1 MAGTKAIGAPTGQLV
16 KAQEMLAEGKDKKEV
31 WRETG
36 WIKGAEKEE
45 TWKFEI
51 DDSGAELKIKT
62 SLHPP
67 LGIDTKSDVLSGVLS
82 HPELFKA
89 YPQLRNLLT
98 NITIGKDV
106 RSKGELTEGQDRSA
120 EGLKDLEPEIK
131 VYAKNMAEAKD
142 ILLHEIAHSIQ
153 SIENFARGGTP
164 EKIAEL
170 EHLKKTGF
178 SSRSDMVAAIKELKK
193 KYNVAYEKWR
203 QRAFATKYKGQ
214 TAESRRLLD
223 EWQKIESKIKE
234 LKEYRY
240 NSEEVFKTY
249 LQLAGEIEA
258 RDVSARAKLT
268 PKQRREQMP
277 YESQGISED
286 QWIVTEGKGTSFSI
300 SETKQ
305 FATKP
310 TKDYRAMLRRYQVK
324 HTTPLVDE
332 LTKAEEKPSFLDTLE
347 PVTAEDYLL
356 NRKASKSI
364 KLTAITNI
372 KRVTSEIA
380 EGVDKFLG
388 STSTRIGRVS
398 LKLKAKLRKL
408 DFDINTKYA
417 TDVKSIHGLLKKAKK
432 MNRDDFADWDYAR
445 KNSVVEKIN
454 ELIDKYDMRSEYVA
468 YRKVLDD
475 TRKEGLDVGLVIG
488 EIEEYAPRILK
499 DDRGFLKE
507 IGKPEYR
514 PLYSDQLKKRAQDME
529 MSVES
534 LPLDLKA
541 DIISNIMLG
550 GWVGLGGIPA
560 TKHRILQ
567 KIPANLNKYYMHSDA
582 ALMQHLYSMRKG
594 IEARKFFGEIPK
606 KVKEIRKRLY
616 HAQSQI
622 RELNESLKDKLP
634 EAELAKIRKRRNK
647 YIGLEKQYTA
657 YIQKY
662 ALQRDYTENIGAYI
676 AELIEKKE
684 IDAKHERIVNDMLK
698 SRFHEVGT
706 RGVIQMYKNLS
717 YIDTMGSPI
726 SALTQIGDMAW
737 AMYEGGLIRSLKY
750 AYRAAVKKSR
760 ITKEDVGVE
769 RIAQEFADSGTLGD
783 AVSKVFK
790 IVGLEKIDSIGKEAL
805 LNTALEKYQSRAK
818 KEPLKLKKEL
828 TPIFENETDS
838 VIDDLV
844 NDEISENVKLLVY
857 SRLLDF
863 QPVALSE
870 MPQRYLD
877 AGNGRLFY
885 MLKTFT
891 LKVFDVFRNES
902 YNKIRYGN
910 KADKIQGMKNF
921 VRLSLFFVL
930 ANAGAD
936 ELKDWVLGRKT
947 DFEDRVVDNMLRLC
961 GVSKFV
967 TWKARTE
974 GLPSALARQ
983 ILPPFKFLDAAYKDI
998 ITTGDEKG
1006 IEMLGSVPLVGKLAY
1021 WHIGKGVSKRGS
1033 LWDRRLRKYKS
1044 KLNNINDKLDT
1055 AKDKT
1060 AFRQK
1065 YRKELR
1071 DLRAVNKFQGKLNA
1085 YRKRINQ
1092 IKSKKE
1098 TKAGKLRIQK
1108 LEKIRTEMIRNY
1120 LKRP

>member
-1 MAGTKAIGAPTGQLV
+1 
-16 KAQEMLAEGKDKKEV
+16 
-31 WRETG
+31 
-36 WIKGAEKEE
+36 
-45 TWKFEI
+45 
-51 DDSGAELKIKT
+51 
-62 SLHPP
+62 
-67 LGIDTKSDVLSGVLS
+67 
-82 HPELFKA
+82 
-89 YPQLRNLLT
+89 
-98 NITIGKDV
+98 
-106 RSKGELTEGQDRSA
+106 
-120 EGLKDLEPEIK
+120 
-131 VYAKNMAEAKD
+131 
-142 ILLHEIAHSIQ
+142 
-153 SIENFARGGTP
+153 
-164 EKIAEL
+164 
-170 EHLKKTGF
+170 
-178 SSRSDMVAAIKELKK
+178 
-193 KYNVAYEKWR
+193 
-203 QRAFATKYKGQ
+203 
-214 TAESRRLLD
+214 
-223 EWQKIESKIKE
+223 
-234 LKEYRY
+234 
-240 NSEEVFKTY
+240 
-249 LQLAGEIEA
+249 
-258 RDVSARAKLT
+258 
-268 PKQRREQMP
+268 
-277 YESQGISED
+277 
-286 QWIVTEGKGTSFSI
+286 
-300 SETKQ
+300 
-305 FATKP
+305 
-310 TKDYRAMLRRYQVK
+310 
-324 HTTPLVDE
+324 
-332 LTKAEEKPSFLDTLE
+332 
-347 PVTAEDYLL
+347 
-356 NRKASKSI
+356 
-364 KLTAITNI
+364 
-372 KRVTSEIA
+372 
-380 EGVDKFLG
+380 
-388 STSTRIGRVS
+388 
-398 LKLKAKLRKL
+398 
-408 DFDINTKYA
+408 
-417 TDVKSIHGLLKKAKK
+417 

-445 KNSVVEKIN
+445 KNSDIKKIN
-454 ELIDKYDMRSEYVA
+454 ELIDKYDMRSEYEA

-514 PLYSDQLKKRAQDME
+514 PLYSDQLKKRAQDMK

-560 TKHRILQ
+560 TKHRVLQ

-616 HAQSQI
+616 HVQSQI
-622 RELNESLKDKLP
+622 RELSKSLKGKLS
-634 EAELAKIRKRRNK
+634 ETELAKIKKQRNK
-647 YIGLEKQYTA
+647 YISLEKQYMA

-676 AELIEKKE
+676 VELIEKKE

-698 SRFHEVGT
+698 ARFHEVGT

-750 AYRAAVKKSR
+750 AYKAAVKKSR

-783 AVSKVFK
+783 VVSKVFK

-805 LNTALEKYQSRAK
+805 LNTALEKYQGRAK
-818 KEPLKLKKEL
+818 KEPLKLKREL

-838 VIDDLV
+838 VIEDLV

-947 DFEDRVVDNMLRLC
+947 DFEDRIVDNVLRLC

-974 GLPSALARQ
+974 GVGSALARQ
-983 ILPPFKFLDAAYKDI
+983 ILPPFKFIDSAGKDI
-998 ITTGDEKG
+998 ITAGDEKG
-1006 IEMLGSVPLVGKLAY
+1006 LEVIGSIPVVGKLAY
-1021 WHIGKGVSKRGS
+1021 WHIGRGTSKRED
-1033 LWDRRLRKYKS
+1033 LWNRRLRKQKT
-1044 KLNNINDKLDT
+1044 KLNKI
-1055 AKDKT
+1055 KDGLEKT
-1060 AFRQK
+1060 KNKMEYRRK
-1065 YRKELR
+1065 YRVELR
-1071 DLRAVNKFQGKLNA
+1071 KLRQINELQGTLND
-1085 YRKRINQ
+1085 YRKRINRL
-1092 IKSKKE
+1092 KSMKE
-1098 TKAGKLRIQK
+1098 TPARKKRIQT
-1108 LEKIRTEMIRNY
+1108 LEVRRTELIKNY
-1120 LKRP
+1120 LSKN